1 MQQAISSVPVDGPGI
16 VGTKESVTEEEED
29 EEEDDSW
36 EPAPISTG
44 PTENLH
50 NAVGGSSVAGSSAQ
64 PNPHIDSTVTA
75 ETIRQAAHTTSN
87 TTTSD
92 EGLYDEAVPA
102 HGTSELTPRAS
113 GLPINKG
120 KAPMYAHH
128 DGAEDG
134 HISPLEDDDDDA
146 IERGRSV
153 VSETDDDDFEEA
165 RTNLDTAS
173 ELSVPHAAYVRG
185 SGEGSHSPARS
196 ASKFQ
201 EEL

>member
-1 MQQAISSVPVDGPGI
+1 MQQAVSSVPVDGPGI
-16 VGTKESVTEEEED
+16 VGTKEPVTEEEEE

-36 EPAPISTG
+36 EPAATSTG
-44 PTENLH
+44 ATEHLPTT
-50 NAVGGSSVAGSSAQ
+50 AATSSSTGATA
-64 PNPHIDSTVTA
+64 NIDSSVTA

-102 HGTSELTPRAS
+102 HGGTGELTPRAS
-113 GLPINKG
+113 MGLPVNKG

-134 HISPLEDDDDDA
+134 RISPLEDDEDDA

-173 ELSVPHAAYVRG
+173 ELSVPHAAYARG
-185 SGEGSHSPARS
+185 SGEASHSPARS

>member
-1 MQQAISSVPVDGPGI
+1 MQQAVSSVPVDGPGI
-16 VGTKESVTEEEED
+16 VGTKEPVTEEEEE

-36 EPAPISTG
+36 EPAATTATAGTTEHLPTTTGTTSSTG
-44 PTENLH
+44 ATAN
-50 NAVGGSSVAGSSAQ
+50 
-64 PNPHIDSTVTA
+64 IDSSVTA

-87 TTTSD
+87 TAISD
-92 EGLYDEAVPA
+92 EGLYDEATPA
-102 HGTSELTPRAS
+102 HGGTGELTPRAS
-113 GLPINKG
+113 MGLPVHKG
-120 KAPMYAHH
+120 KAPMYAHQ
-128 DGAEDG
+128 GAEDG
-134 HISPLEDDDDDA
+134 RISPLEDDEDDA

-173 ELSVPHAAYVRG
+173 ELSVPHAAYARG
-185 SGEGSHSPARS
+185 SGEASHSPARS

>member
-1 MQQAISSVPVDGPGI
+1 MYKRQEHVPTSAATSS
-16 VGTKESVTEEEED
+16 
-29 EEEDDSW
+29 
-36 EPAPISTG
+36 STG
-44 PTENLH
+44 ATAN
-50 NAVGGSSVAGSSAQ
+50 
-64 PNPHIDSTVTA
+64 IDSSVTA

-102 HGTSELTPRAS
+102 HGGTGELTPRAS
-113 GLPINKG
+113 MGLPVNKG

-134 HISPLEDDDDDA
+134 RISPLEDDEDDA

-173 ELSVPHAAYVRG
+173 ELSVPHAAYARG
-185 SGEGSHSPARS
+185 SGEASHSPARS